1 MLLLLLLFVYLGQA
15 QQVWT
20 SQRCTQDTNKKQKEL
35 IIHCHQ
41 TGNKHTHCPPDR
53 RPGCGK
59 KQRRLRVWT
68 DGPLIH
74 PVVRDY
80 FIVFINAPKY
90 ANFILWH
97 HMPRQV
103 LCKAS
108 SRRSGLRDAIGGA
121 GTLPSGP
128 LTPILQLTF
137 HSLGQHV
144 TGALRGETHSH
155 VTYFAAQRNN
165 SCFTKSHL
173 VENPPITPWHLTPA
187 SAPVHNDCYIITYLR
202 FCKLPPQVTSV
213 LKACKPCV

>member
-1 MLLLLLLFVYLGQA
+1 MSFILRDIANWYLMAKNPVQRSGVRSCQWLYMA
-15 QQVWT
+15 CFGIWHCSFRFNTLRPEGLVCWSYCCYCCLSTWDKPSKFEPARDALRIQIRNKRSKSSTAIRRVT
-20 SQRCTQDTNKKQKEL
+20 S
-35 IIHCHQ
+35 
-41 TGNKHTHCPPDR
+41 THIVPPDR

-59 KQRRLRVWT
+59 KQRRLHVWT

-80 FIVFINAPKY
+80 FIVFINARKY
-90 ANFILWH
+90 ANFILWR

-108 SRRSGLRDAIGGA
+108 SRRSGLCDAIGGA

-155 VTYFAAQRNN
+155 VTYFCCSTQ
-165 SCFTKSHL
+165 
-173 VENPPITPWHLTPA
+173 
-187 SAPVHNDCYIITYLR
+187 
-202 FCKLPPQVTSV
+202 
-213 LKACKPCV
+213 